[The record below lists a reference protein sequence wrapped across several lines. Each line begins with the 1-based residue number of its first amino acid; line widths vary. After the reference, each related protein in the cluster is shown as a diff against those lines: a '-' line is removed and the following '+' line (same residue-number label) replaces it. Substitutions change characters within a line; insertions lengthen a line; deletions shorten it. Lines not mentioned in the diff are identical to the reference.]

1 MRRAKR
7 MPSASQA
14 RSFLSKYPPL
24 LASQTSLAT
33 EIAAEMTIATRKP
46 PRRFTIFV
54 SEAIATKWR
63 HPSTPMFLTHHRAIL
78 SVIDCFIVS
87 LLFFPIQLG

>member
-24 LASQTSLAT
+24 LASHTSLAT
-33 EIAAEMTIATRKP
+33 EIAADMTIATQTP
-46 PRRFTIFV
+46 PRRLTIFV
-54 SEAIATKWR
+54 SEAIAMKWR

-78 SVIDCFIVS
+78 SISDCFIT
-87 LLFFPIQLG
+87 LLACNSP